1 MAGGGGAGG
10 IQVLILINHHIVVMM
25 ADQEHQVDQDLV
37 VVKMELIMD
46 LLVLVQAVL
55 QVVILVQ
62 LMEHLPLVTLVV
74 AAVAQVVLVKMALDL
89 DHNKLGDPVVQVFN
103 FLPLSV
109 IPVKLLDK
117 DLEVQLHTTG

>member
-1 MAGGGGAGG
+1 
-10 IQVLILINHHIVVMM
+10 
-25 ADQEHQVDQDLV
+25 
-37 VVKMELIMD
+37 MELIMD

-62 LMEHLPLVTLVV
+62 LMEQLPLVTLVV
-74 AAVAQVVLVKMALDL
+74 AAVAQVVLVKMVLDL
-89 DHNKLGDPVVQVFN
+89 DQNKLGDPVVQVFN

-109 IPVKLLDK
+109 IPIKLLDK